1 MHRIVACVLK
11 SSIYS
16 YSASRL
22 FLNLLIIVSSL
33 FLFSLTL
40 NWGFN
45 ILKKNEF
52 KEILK
57 HSHNICTIKKNFSPW
72 SVFQSDNAKIQDT
85 KQDMGY
91 IMLKKGS
98 VKAQVLLLLQE
109 QLGAP
114 SE

>member
-22 FLNLLIIVSSL
+22 FLNLLIIV
-33 FLFSLTL
+33 FSLTL

-45 ILKKNEF
+45 IFKKNEF

-72 SVFQSDNAKIQDT
+72 SVFQSDNAKILDT
-85 KQDMGY
+85 KQNMGY
-91 IMLKKGS
+91 LMLQKGS
-98 VKAQVLLLLQE
+98 VKAQVSLLFQE

-114 SE
+114 SK